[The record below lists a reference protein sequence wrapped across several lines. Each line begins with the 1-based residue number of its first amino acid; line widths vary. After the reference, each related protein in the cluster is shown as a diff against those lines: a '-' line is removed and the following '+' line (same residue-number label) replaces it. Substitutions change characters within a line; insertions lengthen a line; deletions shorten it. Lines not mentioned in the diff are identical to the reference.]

1 MKHVIVYL
9 RCVVYIVL
17 VMLHNKFIYHY
28 PTQLLILEFL
38 QLENILRLSNSPI
51 NMRSE
56 GTDSAFA

>member
-28 PTQLLILEFL
+28 PTQLEFL